1 MMYQGNDGVPELPP
15 MPSAH
20 GRGSGEH
27 APQAPYLLRGNKL
40 TTLNMLPRAE
50 DSVASEGDNRASELL
65 TDVAMPRRVKAS
77 WELHSTGIVSRVA
90 GAVWRHR
97 WLAAA
102 VAAGITI
109 LAAGIV
115 LSLGERYTATALL
128 VVDQRDLRLLGLEA
142 PTPTAALPNVDSE
155 VEIMKSASIA
165 QEVAARLNLARDPKF
180 MAAGDASGSSLSHTV
195 SDAINTA
202 GSMLQSIFGSSDSN
216 ALNQEGQQ
224 GEGRSRSKVDPNAI
238 AAQALQKITAIRRRG
253 LTNVIAVDV
262 TAESA
267 TEAARLANAY
277 ADTYIDGQINARL
290 ESAERAE
297 VALSKRVSELGEA
310 LRRSETQIKAFALA
324 QASQPA
330 DDSTRREI
338 DRLQGSI
345 ASTMRDATAS
355 TARMKEL
362 DELISARNYTSLAQ
376 VLSVPELALLDEQ
389 RRALEQRLQR
399 PAEGDTRGSDLRQRL
414 ELLNS
419 QLQTLTNQRVEPIR
433 RQADANNERLASLR
447 RELEQVVQKSDLST
461 DISVQLFR
469 LQQEAAST
477 RQLYQEY
484 LGRLKAL
491 AQQRN
496 IASSDV
502 HVVAPASAPPIKSF
516 PPRTLLV
523 LLGGFAGMAIG
534 IGVAYARDTYPRN
547 IKSSAELE
555 DITDV
560 RNVGTVPDICKP
572 ARHGRIVSPEDQIL
586 DQPTS
591 EYSEAIRR
599 LRISLDLLDGSRSE
613 SRSLVVT
620 SADPAEGKSTIALS
634 LGRAAAEAGLKVILL
649 DCNLRDPSI
658 HTRLGLENHDGLVQ
672 LLLSPSAIPE
682 HYVVASDPRSTCS
695 VITSGEIGDIIPD
708 RVLQSSRFNKLIR
721 ELGSKFDLVI
731 LDAPAAGMV
740 ADPLI
745 IAQHADTVL
754 FVARAGRASP
764 QGVQEAVQQMS
775 DVKGSRIVTVLNFA
789 MPPFD
794 ISLGMFRRNA
804 H

>member
-1 MMYQGNDGVPELPP
+1 MYQGNDGVPELPP

>member
-1 MMYQGNDGVPELPP
+1 MMYQGNDGAPELPP
-15 MPSAH
+15 TSSTQ
-20 GRGSGEH
+20 GKGSGDH
-27 APQAPYLLRGNKL
+27 APQTPYLLRRSKP
-40 TTLNMLPRAE
+40 TALNIHPRAGNPA
-50 DSVASEGDNRASELL
+50 ASDADNKADGPLTGSTILRMAEASQ
-65 TDVAMPRRVKAS
+65 R
-77 WELHSTGIVSRVA
+77 LHSAGIVSRVA
-90 GAVWRHR
+90 GAVGRHV
-97 WLAAA
+97 WLAVA

-109 LAAGIV
+109 LATGVV

-128 VVDQRDLRLLGLEA
+128 VVDQRDLRLLGLET

-180 MAAGDASGSSLSHTV
+180 MASGDTNGGSLSQTV
-195 SDAINTA
+195 SGAISTVA
-202 GSMLQSIFGSSDSN
+202 SAIQSVFGSSDNDAS
-216 ALNQEGQQ
+216 AGESGQEG
-224 GEGRSRSKVDPNAI
+224 RHKSKVDPNAI
-238 AAQALQKITAIRRRG
+238 AAQALQKITAVRRRG
-253 LTNVIAVDV
+253 LTNVIAIDV

-277 ADTYIDGQINARL
+277 ADTYIDGQISARL

-297 VALSKRVSELGEA
+297 SALSKRVSELGEA

-330 DDSTRREI
+330 DDSNRREI
-338 DRLQGSI
+338 DRLQGNI
-345 ASTMRDATAS
+345 ASAMRDANAA
-355 TARMKEL
+355 TARIKEL
-362 DELISARNYTSLAQ
+362 DDLIASRNYASLAQ
-376 VLSVPELALLDEQ
+376 ALSVPEMALLDEQ

-399 PAEGDTRGSDLRQRL
+399 PAEGDTRGTELRQRL

-433 RQADANNERLASLR
+433 RQADANSERLVSLR
-447 RELEQVVQKSDLST
+447 RELEQVIQKSDLST

-502 HVVAPASAPPIKSF
+502 HVVAPASAPPVKSF
-516 PPRTLLV
+516 PPRTILV
-523 LLGGFAGMAIG
+523 LLGGIAGMAIG
-534 IGVAYARDTYPRN
+534 VGAAYARDTYPRN
-547 IKSSAELE
+547 IKFAAELE
-555 DITDV
+555 DTV
-560 RNVGTVPDICKP
+560 GLRNIGAVPDIRKSFGHS
-572 ARHGRIVSPEDQIL
+572 RVVSPEDQIL
-586 DQPTS
+586 DQPMS

-599 LRISLDLLDGSRSE
+599 IRVSLDFLDGSGSGAK
-613 SRSLVVT
+613 SLVVT
-620 SADPAEGKSTIALS
+620 SAHPAEGKSTIALS
-634 LGRAAAEAGLKVILL
+634 LARAAAEAGHKVVLL

-682 HYVVASDPRSTCS
+682 HYVLAFDPRSTCS
-695 VITSGEIGDIIPD
+695 VITSGEIGDIVPD
-708 RVLQSSRFNKLIR
+708 RILQSPRFNKLMR
-721 ELGSKFDLVI
+721 ELQAKFDLVI
-731 LDAPAAGMV
+731 LDAPAAGT
-740 ADPLI
+740 ATDPLM
-745 IAQHADTVL
+745 IAQHVDTVL

-764 QGVQEAVQQMS
+764 QAVQEAIEQLS
-775 DVKGSRIVTVLNFA
+775 GVKSGRIVTALNFA
-789 MPPFD
+789 MPSPD
-794 ISLGMFRRNA
+794 LSLGMFRRNA

>member
-1 MMYQGNDGVPELPP
+1 MNIHPRAGEPLVPEP
-15 MPSAH
+15 
-20 GRGSGEH
+20 
-27 APQAPYLLRGNKL
+27 GNKA
-40 TTLNMLPRAE
+40 N
-50 DSVASEGDNRASELL
+50 ELL
-65 TDVAMPRRVKAS
+65 ADSSMRSMGGAS
-77 WELHSTGIVSRVA
+77 REFQSTGIITRVA
-90 GAVWRHR
+90 GAVWRHL

-109 LAAGIV
+109 LATGIV

-128 VVDQRDLRLLGLEA
+128 VVDQRDLRLLGLET
-142 PTPTAALPNVDSE
+142 PTPTAALPSVDSE

-165 QEVAARLNLARDPKF
+165 QEVAARLNLAQDPKF
-180 MAAGDASGSSLSHTV
+180 MASGDAGGGSLSHTV
-195 SDAINTA
+195 SNGISSV
-202 GSMLQSIFGSSDSN
+202 GSLLQSIFGTSDKDPLSRGN
-216 ALNQEGQQ
+216 NQDGR
-224 GEGRSRSKVDPNAI
+224 GRSRVDPNAI
-238 AAQALQKITAIRRRG
+238 AAQALQKITAVRRRG
-253 LTNVIAVDV
+253 LTNVIAIDV

-330 DDSTRREI
+330 DDSNRREI

-345 ASTMRDATAS
+345 ASVMREASAS
-355 TARMKEL
+355 TARLKEL
-362 DELISARNYTSLAQ
+362 DELTASRNYASLSQA
-376 VLSVPELALLDEQ
+376 LSIPEMALLDEQ

-399 PAEGDTRGSDLRQRL
+399 PAEGDNRSADLRQRL

-502 HVVAPASAPPIKSF
+502 HVVAPASAPPVKSF
-516 PPRTLLV
+516 PPRTILV
-523 LLGGFAGMAIG
+523 LLGGFAGLAIG
-534 IGVAYARDTYPRN
+534 IGAAYARDTYPRN
-547 IKSSAELE
+547 IKYPAELE

-560 RNVGTVPDICKP
+560 RNVGTVPDIRKS

-599 LRISLDLLDGSRSE
+599 LRISLDLLEGSGFGSRSI
-613 SRSLVVT
+613 VVT
-620 SADPAEGKSTIALS
+620 SAHSAEGKSTIALS

-649 DCNLRDPSI
+649 DCNLRDPSL

-672 LLLSPSAIPE
+672 LLLSPSSIPE
-682 HYVVASDPRSTCS
+682 HYVIASDPRSTCS
-695 VITSGEIGDIIPD
+695 VITSGEIGEIVPD
-708 RVLQSSRFNKLIR
+708 RVLESPRFNKLVR
-721 ELGSKFDLVI
+721 ELGTKFDLVI
-731 LDAPAAGMV
+731 LDAPAAGAA

-745 IAQHADTVL
+745 LAQHTDTVL

-764 QGVQEAVQQMS
+764 QSVQEAIQQMRG
-775 DVKGSRIVTVLNFA
+775 VKGSRIVTALNFG
-789 MPPFD
+789 MPSLD
-794 ISLGMFRRNA
+794 ISVGMFRRDT